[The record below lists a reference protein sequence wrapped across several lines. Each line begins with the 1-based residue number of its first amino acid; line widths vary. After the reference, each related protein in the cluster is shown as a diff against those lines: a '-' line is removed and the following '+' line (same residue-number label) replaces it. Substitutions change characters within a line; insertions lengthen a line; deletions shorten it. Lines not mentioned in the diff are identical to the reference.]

1 MGRYWFTVL
10 GSRRISAAAAR
21 GCWWWLWFRKSNKKM
36 NKAKNG
42 KKKMINERCGGGDYD
57 DDDEDNVGA
66 DRGEFYLLEIFRVSF
81 EVWTFIPAFTR
92 SHTLAYGLFHIFLFF
107 FYCSTNTQTK
117 NNSIRSNGSQ
127 YVHRTRGDTE
137 HSHTGAF
144 VRRNLSIS
152 ITNRNF
158 VNKIF
163 YENTNRGNNGDHDRR
178 TLNKFYALNG
188 WLIST
193 AQSIHQLNWTHT
205 QKTKLIAKRMSE

>member
-1 MGRYWFTVL
+1 MNDAAVATTTTTTKTTSAPIAVNFICSKYFEFRLKFEHSFLHSQGAIHWPMAFFTFF
-10 GSRRISAAAAR
+10 
-21 GCWWWLWFRKSNKKM
+21 C
-36 NKAKNG
+36 
-42 KKKMINERCGGGDYD
+42 
-57 DDDEDNVGA
+57 
-66 DRGEFYLLEIFRVSF
+66 
-81 EVWTFIPAFTR
+81 
-92 SHTLAYGLFHIFLFF
+92 FF